1 MTIEACSEVVE
12 VRQRLLDQEH
22 RTSDVHLDGLGERV
36 LAECADRLGQRVRRV
51 VDDHVHTTEAIDRDR
66 DQTPHVVE
74 RTHVARDPHD
84 IEAERRELG
93 FRRFTCLGL
102 SAGNDETGAGSSEP
116 LGHGAPDAPG
126 PTGDDRG
133 SAVEPEQLVDVDAHW
148 SPDRFD
154 PFVGSPLSMSAQ
166 WGLGR
171 LLDSAVSDFPSSG

>member
-1 MTIEACSEVVE
+1 M
-12 VRQRLLDQEH
+12 
-22 RTSDVHLDGLGERV
+22 
-36 LAECADRLGQRVRRV
+36 
-51 VDDHVHTTEAIDRDR
+51 
-66 DQTPHVVE
+66 
-74 RTHVARDPHD
+74 ARDPHD

-102 SAGNDETGAGSSEP
+102 AAGNDETGAGSSEP

-171 LLDSAVSDFPSSG
+171 LLDVPCLTFRHPGNGPSVDAERVLGGWLELSVLLADCDDERLMLDCIVERATRMVDGPSSIRESRSASRSPASELTTCGYA